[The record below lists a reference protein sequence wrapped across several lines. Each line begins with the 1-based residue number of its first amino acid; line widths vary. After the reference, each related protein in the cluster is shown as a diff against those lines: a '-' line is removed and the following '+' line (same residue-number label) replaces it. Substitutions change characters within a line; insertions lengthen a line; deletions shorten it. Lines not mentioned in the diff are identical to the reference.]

1 MGWLARMDRRNQAEV
16 ERELSNP
23 EDTRPDSSSKQ
34 HPNKGG
40 RGCLVAVVIVLV
52 WAGAIGGIM
61 GLTMGC
67 FDSTPDCAVPG
78 PNKAWAVVIGLG
90 ALVLTAAA
98 LVFTSRRRRPR
109 NG

>member
-1 MGWLARMDRRNQAEV
+1 MGWLARMDQRNQAEV

-23 EDTRPDSSSKQ
+23 EDTLPVAPSKQ
-34 HPNKGG
+34 QPNPGG

-90 ALVLTAAA
+90 ALVLTAAVV
-98 LVFTSRRRRPR
+98 VFASRRRR
-109 NG
+109 